1 MTTTL
6 IRKNNPYLI
15 TAVYYLGFIGLG
27 LATAAL
33 GPTLQGLAHN
43 TGSTLAQ
50 ISSLFIVNSFGYL
63 LGSLTGGR
71 IYDRVRGHPVLSLV
85 LLVAAAMMAVI
96 PLSSSLLLLQVLLF
110 IIGFSEGLLDVG
122 ANTLIVWLH
131 GDRVP
136 PFMNGLHAFFGIGT
150 TISPLVVAFILGAN
164 GSLNSIYWIF
174 AALIVPAGLL
184 IPFFSSPSHARS
196 NQQDADR
203 PVVPVLVFLAA
214 VIFFVYVG
222 SEVGFG
228 GWVYT
233 YTTLQPFGT
242 PTLAAS
248 MNATFW
254 AVFTVGRIISIPL
267 AARIKPQTI
276 LTVDLAGVILS
287 ILIII
292 LFPSMQWALWLGTIG
307 AGLFMASI
315 FPTILNDAQGRMH
328 MSGKTTS
335 WFFVGA
341 SLGGICIPWMMGQMI
356 GPLGP
361 ASTMWTV
368 LGSILIAAGVF
379 YTLNVFQRAPAR

>member
-1 MTTTL
+1 M
-6 IRKNNPYLI
+6 I